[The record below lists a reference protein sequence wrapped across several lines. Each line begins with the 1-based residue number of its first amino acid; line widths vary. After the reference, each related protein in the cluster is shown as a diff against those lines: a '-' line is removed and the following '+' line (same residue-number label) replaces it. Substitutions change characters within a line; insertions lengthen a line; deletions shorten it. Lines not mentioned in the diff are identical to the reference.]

1 MERVLR
7 RWRDLEDDAPLRVG
21 HFRTTSGHH
30 RRPPTT
36 RRKFSELQGALT
48 VDQSSFFPILDVF
61 EMGGGF
67 ESLCCLMS
75 MTTFKYGLFLS
86 GDGLP
91 RVEQPF
97 FYQ

>member
-7 RWRDLEDDAPLRVG
+7 RRRDLEDDAPLRVG
-21 HFRTTSGHH
+21 HFRTAFGHH
-30 RRPPTT
+30 RRPPAT

-48 VDQSSFFPILDVF
+48 VDHSSFF

-67 ESLCCLMS
+67 ESLCCLMPGK
-75 MTTFKYGLFLS
+75 TFEFVLFLS

-91 RVEQPF
+91 RVEQPI

>member
-48 VDQSSFFPILDVF
+48 VDHSSFF

-67 ESLCCLMS
+67 ESLRCLMS